1 MMTKHAAFGVQAL
14 LLLVNLYALLPSH
27 QVLSDFV
34 GYRVHSGTKHR
45 VVGVRFAC
53 VGTSRTT
60 VQTSAEHN
68 CQHMRFA
75 LIIRALPVPGR
86 CVPMYLFVPP
96 LRYNDPDVHG
106 A

>member
-1 MMTKHAAFGVQAL
+1 
-14 LLLVNLYALLPSH
+14 
-27 QVLSDFV
+27 
-34 GYRVHSGTKHR
+34 
-45 VVGVRFAC
+45 
-53 VGTSRTT
+53 
-60 VQTSAEHN
+60 
-68 CQHMRFA
+68 MRFA

>member
-1 MMTKHAAFGVQAL
+1 MPASA
-14 LLLVNLYALLPSH
+14 
-27 QVLSDFV
+27 
-34 GYRVHSGTKHR
+34 RVADVCGAR
-45 VVGVRFAC
+45 
-53 VGTSRTT
+53 
-60 VQTSAEHN
+60 

-86 CVPMYLFVPP
+86 CVPMYVFVPP